1 MAAEKAA
8 PCRHPGAPPEAVVV
22 KVSNVLASLAED
34 SAYLATKGLTAE
46 EYRSA
51 LPAAIQKLRGSRAA
65 GNANRRQFLV
75 GLFERMLQLGL
86 IMKLESPRYGD
97 DTVYRLSINGFGDVA
112 IIQKGC
118 PDGAHSSVR
127 WAAPDWAKET
137 YLWWICDSLTL
148 EPGEHVGKG
157 INRLR
162 QRFFSDAPDAVD
174 GVIFHNELC
183 GTSNRPCPKV
193 DRALSIDDMLVPPPC
208 VYIMPEHCKEGAD
221 WNWDG
226 ARNRVFP
233 AILLAMFNISAD
245 EVPAYIGFV
254 GFQKR
259 GGTLRS
265 TISSPF
271 GPGRSTN
278 FRS

>member
-1 MAAEKAA
+1 MTSEKAA
-8 PCRHPGAPPEAVVV
+8 PCRHPGAPPESVVE
-22 KVSNVLASLAED
+22 KVSNVLVSLSED

-75 GLFERMLQLGL
+75 GLFERMLQSGH
-86 IMKLESPRYGD
+86 ISKIESPRYGD
-97 DTVYRLSINGFGDVA
+97 DTVYRLSIDGFGEVA
-112 IIQKGC
+112 VIQKGC

-127 WAAPDWAKET
+127 WSAPEWAKET

-148 EPGEHVGKG
+148 EPGEHVSKG
-157 INRLR
+157 VNRLR
-162 QRFFSDAPDAVD
+162 QRFFSEAPDSVD

-183 GTSNRPCPKV
+183 GTSNRPCPKI
-193 DRALSIDDMLVPPPC
+193 DRALLIDGILVPPPC
-208 VYIMPEHCKEGAD
+208 VYIMPEHCKDGAE

-226 ARNRVFP
+226 ARERLFP
-233 AILLAMFNISAD
+233 KILLAMFDISASD
-245 EVPAYIGFV
+245 APAYVGFV

-259 GGTLRS
+259 GGTLRT
-265 TISSPF
+265 TIASPF
-271 GPGRSTN
+271 GAGRSTN